1 MNNTEE
7 KPKSSD
13 YDLYSTE
20 RFRALREKKQLERT
34 KRKENKAKKRFV
46 FFASTA
52 LVLAAALVC
61 VKVIT
66 ARQEKSVIHEKT
78 VTAAAQTEDTQSAK
92 NKNPYKKIS
101 FSIADNEKRYE
112 EYKKKHPEY
121 DYEEVVWRVNSNL
134 DKPLYEYDVPASGYD
149 DPYIIV
155 NKYYT
160 VANDYRPPDLVNTD
174 GHLMR
179 KDTAEAYKKLRDA
192 ARAEGLTIYAVS
204 AYRSVDYQKN
214 LYNSYLAED
223 DKANVDRYSARAGH
237 SEHHT
242 GMAID
247 LYGSIE
253 GLRNFEKTPEYP
265 WLKKNAYKYG
275 FIIRYMAETEEI
287 TGYES
292 EPWHIRYIGIDA
304 STDMHDKNILT
315 FEEYHARY
323 LENNKGD

>member
-1 MNNTEE
+1 MNNTIE
-7 KPKSSD
+7 KKNQE
-13 YDLYSTE
+13 YDTYSTE
-20 RFRALREKKQLERT
+20 RFLRLREKKRMERD
-34 KRKENKAKKRFV
+34 RKKECKAKKTFV
-46 FFASTA
+46 FFLAVA
-52 LVLAAALVC
+52 LLLAAALVII
-61 VKVIT
+61 KFIMPNSNN
-66 ARQEKSVIHEKT
+66 AEKSDIKQNPNT
-78 VTAAAQTEDTQSAK
+78 QNNQTTKAEDE
-92 NKNPYKKIS
+92 NPYEKIEFAKS
-101 FSIADNEKRYE
+101 ENIKRYSD
-112 EYKKKHPEY
+112 YKKMNPKY
-121 DYEEVVWRVNSNL
+121 DYEEVVWRVNSYL
-134 DKPLYEYDVPASGYD
+134 DKPMYEYDVESVGYD

-160 VANDYRPPDLVNTD
+160 VPNDYRPPDLVNTD

-247 LYGSIE
+247 LFGSIE

-292 EPWHIRYIGIDA
+292 EPWHIRYIGTEA

-323 LENNKGD
+323 LEK